1 MLEKRDL
8 EAIAQLFDGRF
19 DQIDKR
25 LDQMDSRLDQVDSRL
40 DQMDSRFEQVDD
52 RFKQLEKKI
61 EKEIARSEDFL
72 LDELDRY
79 DKKYERQFDK
89 INSRLDV
96 LEQLYRPVKYETDTI
111 EILLKTTADHG
122 RRISHLEKLMA

>member
-1 MLEKRDL
+1 MLDKRDL

-25 LDQMDSRLDQVDSRL
+25 LDQMDNRFEQIEVRL
-40 DQMDSRFEQVDD
+40 DQMDNRFDQMEDMIGKAID
-52 RFKQLEKKI
+52 
-61 EKEIARSEDFL
+61 RSEEFL

-79 DKKYERQFDK
+79 DRKYERQFDK
-89 INSRLDV
+89 VNSRLDV
-96 LEQLYRPVKYETDTI
+96 LEQLYRPAKTEADTI

-122 RRISHLEKLMA
+122 QRISRLEKLMA

>member
-1 MLEKRDL
+1 MLDKRDL

-25 LDQMDSRLDQVDSRL
+25 LDQMDGRL
-40 DQMDSRFEQVDD
+40 DQME
-52 RFKQLEKKI
+52 EMI
-61 EKEIARSEDFL
+61 EKAIDRSEEFL

-89 INSRLDV
+89 INTRLDV
-96 LEQLYRPVKYETDTI
+96 LEQLYRPAKNEADTI
-111 EILLKTTADHG
+111 EILLKTTADHDQ
-122 RRISHLEKLMA
+122 RISHLEKMMA